1 MIKIVEQNGRKAYD
15 ITEYVADSFE
25 DLPKNADF
33 GDRAIFNDNGILN
46 IAIYLSNGWV
56 RGS

>member
-1 MIKIVEQNGRKAYD
+1 MYKIVEQNGQKAYE

-33 GDRAIFNDNGILN
+33 GDRAIFNDNGTLKL
-46 IAIYLSNGWV
+46 AIYLSDGWV